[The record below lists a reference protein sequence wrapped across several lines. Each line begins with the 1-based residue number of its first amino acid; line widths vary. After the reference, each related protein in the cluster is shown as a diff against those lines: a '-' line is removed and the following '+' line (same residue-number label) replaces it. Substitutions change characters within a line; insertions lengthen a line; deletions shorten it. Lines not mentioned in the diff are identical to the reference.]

1 MIANELKREG
11 KTHLLAYVDL
21 NFCEAI
27 QALETVLAEA
37 EKIGYAP
44 GRFEARLALGEIEMK
59 SGKTAAGRA
68 RLEQLE
74 KDATAKGFLLIA
86 RKAAAA
92 AK

>member
-1 MIANELKREG
+1 LPVREANVLSSIASHTPEASCVALFSPF
-11 KTHLLAYVDL
+11 TIATILFASVLLLAS
-21 NFCEAI
+21 A
-27 QALETVLAEA
+27 ATV
-37 EKIGYAP
+37 
-44 GRFEARLALGEIEMK
+44 
-59 SGKTAAGRA
+59 RA